1 MDVSSTVQT
10 LCAGRLQDSPAWT
23 PLVGGHAT
31 THGAPVG
38 TGHAQA
44 PSVQVQSIDSGAPH
58 WL

>member
-10 LCAGRLQDSPAWT
+10 LCAAGLQDSPAWT

-31 THGAPVG
+31 THGAPVA

-44 PSVQVQSIDSGAPH
+44 PSVQVQSAE
-58 WL
+58 